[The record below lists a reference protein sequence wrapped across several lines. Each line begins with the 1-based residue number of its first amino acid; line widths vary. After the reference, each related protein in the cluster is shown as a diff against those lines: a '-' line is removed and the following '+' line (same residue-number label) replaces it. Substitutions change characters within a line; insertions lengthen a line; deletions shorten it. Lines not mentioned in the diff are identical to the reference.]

1 MITNLEYL
9 RTALEVL
16 ESGESTEINTI
27 KILRIMASICTQNA
41 ERMQREFESRVD
53 AKLAR
58 NYQDLQNQKL
68 VDQKSPF
75 RL

>member
-16 ESGESTEINTI
+16 ESGQSTEVNTI

-41 ERMQREFESRVD
+41 DRLE
-53 AKLAR
+53 A
-58 NYQDLQNQKL
+58 NL
-68 VDQKSPF
+68 VDRIED
-75 RL
+75 RLYNCNTN

>member
-1 MITNLEYL
+1 MINHLGYL

-16 ESGESTEINTI
+16 ESGASTEINEI

-41 ERMQREFESRVD
+41 ERMERDFEGRVD

-58 NYQDLQNQKL
+58 GYQDHQNQRL
-68 VDQKSPF
+68 VDILKD
-75 RL
+75 

>member
-16 ESGESTEINTI
+16 ESGESTEANTI
-27 KILRIMASICTQNA
+27 KILKIMASICTQNA
-41 ERMQREFESRVD
+41 NRMEAALVDRVD

-58 NYQDLQNQKL
+58 NYQDLQNDRL
-68 VDQKSPF
+68 VDILSQ
-75 RL
+75 